1 MHNRQ
6 DCILRLVFS
15 HGIYDEM
22 TDVLL
27 SFPGRELAFVSL
39 DIQAHMQPLES
50 ITEQVSGF
58 KRKKM
63 VEVTIDQDEAKRLH
77 QHITQNLP
85 QANFQAQLLP
95 LLALD

>member
-1 MHNRQ
+1 MDNRQ
-6 DCILRLVFS
+6 DCILRLIFS
-15 HGIYDEM
+15 HGLYDEM

-27 SFPGRELAFVSL
+27 SFPERQLAFVSL

-50 ITEQVSGF
+50 ISEQVSGF

-63 VEVTIDQDEAKRLH
+63 VEVTIEQEVAKRLH
-77 QHITQNLP
+77 QYIIQNLP

-95 LLALD
+95 LLSLN

>member
-1 MHNRQ
+1 MYNRQ

-15 HGIYDEM
+15 HGLYDEM

-27 SFPGRELAFVSL
+27 SFPERELTFVSL
-39 DIQAHMQPLES
+39 DIQAHTHPLES

-58 KRKKM
+58 KLKKM
-63 VEVTIDQDEAKRLH
+63 VEVTIEQNSAKRLQ
-77 QHITQNLP
+77 QHIIQNLP
-85 QANFQAQLLP
+85 QANIQIQLLP